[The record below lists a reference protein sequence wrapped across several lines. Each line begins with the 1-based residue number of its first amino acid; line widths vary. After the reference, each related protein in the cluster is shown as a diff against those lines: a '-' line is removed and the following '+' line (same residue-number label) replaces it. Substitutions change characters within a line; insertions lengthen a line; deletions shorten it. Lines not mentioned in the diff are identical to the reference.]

1 MKVKVYTVYI
11 MKIAAESFR
20 EKRISPK
27 KPLLP

>member
-20 EKRISPK
+20 EKRIISPK
-27 KPLLP
+27 KPP